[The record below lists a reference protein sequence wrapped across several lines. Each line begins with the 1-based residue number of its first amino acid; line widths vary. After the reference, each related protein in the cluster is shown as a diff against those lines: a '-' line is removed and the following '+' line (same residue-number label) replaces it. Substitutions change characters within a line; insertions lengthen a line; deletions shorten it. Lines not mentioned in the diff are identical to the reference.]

1 MLIIYQDDLC
11 YFEYMNFIEQ
21 YQFKNKNYRYL
32 YITHDKD
39 LDDNGNVKKEHIH
52 VVLYFDNPRTIDSI
66 SKEMNIPSN
75 YIESYSSIKTA
86 LLYLVH
92 YNQGEKVQYSADD
105 TFGNLKTDL
114 FKYILN
120 TPSTEE
126 ERVIKLLD
134 LIDSYYDYT
143 TYSKFVRDVCKNG
156 LYDILRR
163 NNFMFIKILD
173 KHNEKYYTNN

>member
-1 MLIIYQDDLC
+1 MLVIYEDDPV
-11 YFEYMNFIEQ
+11 YFDYLNFIIDKE
-21 YQFKNKNYRYL
+21 FKNQNYRYL
-32 YITHDKD
+32 GITHNKD
-39 LDDNGNVKKEHIH
+39 LDENGNLKKNHDHI
-52 VVLYFDNPRTIDSI
+52 VLYFDNPRTIDSI
-66 SKEMNIPSN
+66 SKEMGLPSN

-86 LLYLVH
+86 LLYLIH
-92 YNQGEKVQYSADD
+92 FNEGDKPQYSISD
-105 TFGNLKTDL
+105 TYGTLKVELSKYVANL
-114 FKYILN
+114 
-120 TPSTEE
+120 PSTEE

-173 KHNEKYYTNN
+173 KHKKKYYTNN

>member
-1 MLIIYQDDLC
+1 
-11 YFEYMNFIEQ
+11 
-21 YQFKNKNYRYL
+21 
-32 YITHDKD
+32 
-39 LDDNGNVKKEHIH
+39 
-52 VVLYFDNPRTIDSI
+52 
-66 SKEMNIPSN
+66 MNIPSN

-92 YNQGEKVQYSADD
+92 YNQGEKVQYSAND
-105 TFGNLKTDL
+105 TYGNLKTDL